1 MILKKM
7 MVLRKYITM
16 SILFMLLYCR
26 FMFRAWFSNSHFI
39 FEPAARGL
47 QTPSPTTIFPTKRS
61 FLPRSFVAAASL
73 PRTGH

>member
-1 MILKKM
+1 M
-7 MVLRKYITM
+7 
-16 SILFMLLYCR
+16 